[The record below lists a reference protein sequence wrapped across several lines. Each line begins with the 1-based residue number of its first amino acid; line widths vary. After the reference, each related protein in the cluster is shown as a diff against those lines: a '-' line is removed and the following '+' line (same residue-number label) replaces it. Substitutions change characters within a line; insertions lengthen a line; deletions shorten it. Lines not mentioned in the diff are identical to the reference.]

1 MDPLD
6 AIGNISNKYRC
17 LRTKREK
24 ISFWSVKVRY
34 YDTRR
39 DRVVVFYLNCIGNEM
54 LICRFPR

>member
-1 MDPLD
+1 
-6 AIGNISNKYRC
+6 
-17 LRTKREK
+17 
-24 ISFWSVKVRY
+24 VKVRY